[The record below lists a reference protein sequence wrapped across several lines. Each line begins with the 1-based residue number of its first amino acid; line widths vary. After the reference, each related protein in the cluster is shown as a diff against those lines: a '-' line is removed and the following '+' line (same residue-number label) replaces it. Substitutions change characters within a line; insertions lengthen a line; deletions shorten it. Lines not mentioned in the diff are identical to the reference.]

1 MTRSVLTAVLAVALA
16 APLSAT
22 ARGDRAD
29 DDLAAVK
36 KAVGAVAAAEAR
48 AEAAPAPSR
57 TAEKAAAAPRRSSS
71 GGPKWLRV
79 RVVEKGQKHGRVSI
93 NLPLG
98 LVRAFGEDWPVQGC
112 RSCGEGHGPTL
123 GEILRALDSGQS
135 LVEIEDEDATVR
147 VWVD

>member
-1 MTRSVLTAVLAVALA
+1 MKTTLLAALAVAALA
-16 APLSAT
+16 APALA
-22 ARGDRAD
+22 DRAD
-29 DDLAAVK
+29 DDLAAVR
-36 KAVGAVAAAEAR
+36 KAVGAAPVAEAQ
-48 AEAAPAPSR
+48 AEAAPSR
-57 TAEKAAAAPRRSSS
+57 SAEKAAAAPRRSSS

-112 RSCGEGHGPTL
+112 RSCGDGHGPTL

>member
-1 MTRSVLTAVLAVALA
+1 MKTTLLAALAVAALA
-16 APLSAT
+16 APALA
-22 ARGDRAD
+22 DRAD

-36 KAVGAVAAAEAR
+36 KAVGAAPAAEAQV
-48 AEAAPAPSR
+48 EAAPAPSR

-71 GGPKWLRV
+71 GGPKWFRV

-112 RSCGEGHGPTL
+112 RSCGDGHGPTL